1 MKNSSLL
8 LFFYTLIIA
17 IGTAQDSIYQWF
29 LDCLFIVFGT
39 VVIIFL
45 ICTFIQ
51 YYNSAIRLIDFNII
65 KLNKQINANKR
76 DIVSLREKIKKTKHK
91 IYTLGK
97 VDIKVMEIVENN
109 IELWEEQLKIHQKII
124 DLCQLRISALN
135 QNRDELA
142 ILKHL
147 IRQVKK
153 EPDANK
159 KISKLEKLINE
170 IDDKVSW
177 KVNEEIAGLIRDL
190 KTDTRKEKIIQLRTR
205 IDELALKVG

>member
-190 KTDTRKEKIIQLRTR
+190 KTDTRREKIIQLRTR